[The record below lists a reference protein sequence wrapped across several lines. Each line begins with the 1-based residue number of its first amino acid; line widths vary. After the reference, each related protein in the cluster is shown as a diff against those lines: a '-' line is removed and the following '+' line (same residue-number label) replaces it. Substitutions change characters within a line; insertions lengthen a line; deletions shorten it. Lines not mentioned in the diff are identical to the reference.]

1 MDLLLWVVD
10 ITVFIIALAVIVAS
24 VEMII
29 KVGAATVWS

>member
-29 KVGAATVWS
+29 KDAATVWS